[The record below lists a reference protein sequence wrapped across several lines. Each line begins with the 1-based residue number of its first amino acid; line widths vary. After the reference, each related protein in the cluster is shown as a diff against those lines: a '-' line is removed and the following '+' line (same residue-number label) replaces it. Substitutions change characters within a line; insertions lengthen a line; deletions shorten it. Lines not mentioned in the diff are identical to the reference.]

1 MSVRTEAI
9 TLVSWLLEQLTVKV
23 IWREVEHEVPAVPLD
38 PPDMW
43 TSFVGEGHGM
53 QRILKRIEKQDRL
66 EVYEALN
73 KMVATQVL
81 VPANGRWALKIPLGY
96 AIFGEGSQGVS
107 CTTKRD
113 RISADQQVVENP
125 VMDDFQRRRWES
137 ARKSL

>member
-1 MSVRTEAI
+1 MSVRTEAL
-9 TLVSWLLEQLTVKV
+9 TLVSWLLEQLTVDV
-23 IWREVEHEVPAVPLD
+23 VWREEQHQVPAVQLD

-43 TSFVGEGHGM
+43 TSFIGEGHLM

-66 EVYEALN
+66 EVYEALT
-73 KMVATQVL
+73 KMVAAQVL

-96 AIFGEGSQGVS
+96 AIFGEGTQGVS

-113 RISADQQVVENP
+113 RISADQQLVENP

-137 ARKSL
+137 SRKSL